1 MIPMKCKASDQDQ
14 AGQAAKRRLAAVE
27 DMFKHET
34 CQYEAEMESEGLLAN
49 LSPLKAAMALAAREE
64 MRPLHKLSLVSVY

>member
-1 MIPMKCKASDQDQ
+1 
-14 AGQAAKRRLAAVE
+14 
-27 DMFKHET
+27 MFKHEM
-34 CQYEAEMESEGLLAN
+34 CQYEAEMEDEGLPAN